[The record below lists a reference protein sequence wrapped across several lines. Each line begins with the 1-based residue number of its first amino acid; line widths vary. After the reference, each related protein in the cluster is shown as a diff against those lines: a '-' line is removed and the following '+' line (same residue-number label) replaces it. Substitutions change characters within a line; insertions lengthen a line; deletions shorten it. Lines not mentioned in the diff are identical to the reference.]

1 MWCFIDKR
9 KTQNIQTE
17 SYVITQSTE
26 RRDREIALIEAC
38 YYFIMNILRNLPRPV
53 LTDRPDTWP
62 HDTGQARSLSENKYL
77 AWRGLCSSAGC
88 WAGKC
93 CGWLRSPLLRSLVL
107 IWGLCEILKQSW
119 EDVAGDKKQHI
130 AATLGTSVLFFVN
143 SVCQSC
149 SSITLIWWHFFTWF
163 PFPQFPGSTS
173 K

>member
-1 MWCFIDKR
+1 MQCNDGYFTSNMNLLQCPLWFKM
-9 KTQNIQTE
+9 KNIQNM
-17 SYVITQSTE
+17 SKLAVP
-26 RRDREIALIEAC
+26 ALPQTSLVSGPFVTIHLNKN
-38 YYFIMNILRNLPRPV
+38 MRRPV
-53 LTDRPDTWP
+53 
-62 HDTGQARSLSENKYL
+62 
-77 AWRGLCSSAGC
+77 RGLCSSAGC
-88 WAGKC
+88 WTGKC

-143 SVCQSC
+143 SVCQCC